1 MRSRLV
7 LGLLAAF
14 LFCVANAAAAERRI
28 ALVIGES
35 AYEGT
40 PIETA
45 ANDAGLI
52 AQTLQAAG
60 FDVSG
65 ARDLDE
71 DSLRGS
77 LRDFVEKARNV
88 GPDGVAFIYFAGAGA
103 QIEGDNY
110 LLPVGAPIARDADIP
125 LHGARLSDY
134 LKPLASMGLKTAV
147 IVLDAA
153 RALPYPIQG
162 QPLAGGLALY
172 EPGPS
177 LLLAFN
183 AAPGTIAPPEPGPYG
198 VNAHA
203 LAEMIR
209 AGGLPI
215 AQVFD
220 QTRLRVL
227 EETKGAQIP
236 WNSQGFDTP
245 FLVFERTSQAPPR
258 GVDDAALR
266 SRPIAQFSA
275 QDAFAA
281 AVARDTLQSYQDFLI
296 AYPNDL
302 LARRVRAILA
312 ARREALFWRKCRILS
327 TPAAYWSYVRAYPHG
342 PHVWDARRLLAIL
355 ASPPSRPPTS
365 RRSISAIRRRR
376 RRKSFSSAGR

>member
-1 MRSRLV
+1 MRSRLA

-14 LFCVANAAAAERRI
+14 LFCVADAAAAAERRI

-35 AYEGT
+35 AYEGK

-60 FDVSG
+60 FDVAG

-71 DSLRGS
+71 EALRGS
-77 LRDFVEKARNV
+77 LRDFLEKARNS
-88 GPDGVAFIYFAGAGA
+88 GPDTVAFVYLAGAGA
-103 QIEGDNY
+103 Q
-110 LLPVGAPIARDADIP
+110 
-125 LHGARLSDY
+125 
-134 LKPLASMGLKTAV
+134 
-147 IVLDAA
+147 LD
-153 RALPYPIQG
+153 
-162 QPLAGGLALY
+162 GGLALY

-198 VNAHA
+198 VYAHA

-227 EETKGAQIP
+227 DETRGAQIP
-236 WNSQGFDTP
+236 WNSRGFDTP
-245 FLVFERTSQAPPR
+245 FIFFERTSQAPSR

-266 SRPIAQFSA
+266 SKPIAQFSA

-281 AVARDTLQSYQDFLI
+281 AVARDTLQSYQDFLT
-296 AYPNDL
+296 AFPNDP
-302 LARRVRAILA
+302 LAPRARAILA
-312 ARREALFWRKCRILS
+312 ARREALFWRKSRMLN
-327 TPAAYWSYVRAYPHG
+327 TPAAYWTYLSRYPHG
-342 PHVWDARRLLAIL
+342 PHAFDARRLL
-355 ASPPSRPPTS
+355 
-365 RRSISAIRRRR
+365 
-376 RRKSFSSAGR
+376 